1 MTLLSTLQLGTKRPL
16 RVAAYVRVSTSLEIQ
31 DGSFEAQIAYFERE
45 IKNHPG
51 WELAGIYGDRLTGT
65 DAHKRTDF
73 RRMIDAAKAGKI
85 DYIVTKSISRFSRN
99 VHDTMK
105 TVHEL
110 TALDVG
116 VYFLEEGMDTLSMDQ
131 ELILTALATIAE
143 MESESI
149 SENIRVSLDAANAR
163 GTPVGKCAYGYG
175 RDGNAWIPDSKQA
188 VRVKLAYLM
197 AAHGYGFT
205 EIAARLNQFEEVDQS
220 GREWTMSTVKHM
232 LKSEVYIGDILTNKT
247 VIVRDETGKRQVA
260 NEGRIQQY
268 YIEGHHVPMV
278 GKKVWA
284 KINEMMEKQELGG
297 QTYFHGV
304 DEVRTLADADRLLAD
319 VRKLLPQK
327 QSRWMKLHET
337 RVREYG
343 PKYYEKL
350 KR

>member
-1 MTLLSTLQLGTKRPL
+1 MTLLSNLQLGTKRPL

-31 DGSFEAQIAYFERE
+31 DGSFETQIAYFERE
-45 IKNHPG
+45 IRNHPG
-51 WELAGIYGDRLTGT
+51 WESAGIYGDRLSGT
-65 DAHKRTDF
+65 DTHRRTDF

-85 DYIVTKSISRFSRN
+85 DYIIAKSISRFSRN

-105 TVHEL
+105 TIHEL
-110 TALDVG
+110 TAMDVG

-163 GTPVGKCAYGYG
+163 GEPVGKCSYGYG
-175 RDGNAWIPDSKQA
+175 RDGNAWVPDSKQA

-220 GREWTMSTVKHM
+220 GREWTTSTVKHM

-247 VIVRDETGKRQVA
+247 VGVRDETGKRQMA
-260 NEGRIQQY
+260 NEGRISQY
-268 YIEGHHVPMV
+268 YIEGHHAPMV
-278 GKKVWA
+278 GKKVWE
-284 KINEMMEKQELGG
+284 KINEMIDKQELGG
-297 QTYFHGV
+297 QSRFHGV
-304 DEVRTLADADRLLAD
+304 DEVRALADADRLLAD
-319 VRKLLPQK
+319 VRNLLPRN